1 MEIRIRE
8 DSYSVYMHTVPN
20 GKRYI
25 GMTKQ
30 RPTKRWLAGQGYLRQ
45 ERFYNA
51 ILQYGWK
58 NIKHEV
64 LYTGLTKEQA
74 EEKEKELIARY
85 KSNQREFGYNIESG
99 GLSNSVCEETR
110 EKIRIANTGKH
121 LSPETCE
128 KLRLLEIE
136 RWKNEEYRRNQ
147 IEKRLGKPAWNKGK
161 ETPPETRA
169 KQRDAKLGKYVGA
182 KHWHSKPV
190 INLDTGEI
198 FESIGLAYKSLGVSN
213 GTKIMLVCKGK
224 RKTAYGSRWAYYEE
238 VI

>member
-1 MEIRIRE
+1 
-8 DSYSVYMHTVPN
+8 MHTVPD

-30 RPTKRWLAGQGYLRQ
+30 RPTKRWLAGQGYAKQ
-45 ERFYNA
+45 ERFFNA

-74 EEKEKELIARY
+74 EEKEKELIAKY

-121 LSPETCE
+121 HSPETCE

-136 RWKNEEYRRNQ
+136 RWKDEEYRRNQ
-147 IEKRLGKPAWNKGK
+147 VEKRLGKTPWNKGK
-161 ETPPETRA
+161 ETSLETRA
-169 KQRDAKLGKYVGA
+169 KQRDAKLGKYIGA
-182 KHWHSKPV
+182 EHWNSKKV
-190 INLDTGEI
+190 INLDTGQV
-198 FESIGLAYKSLGVSN
+198 FDSIGLVAKALGKKN
-213 GTKIMLVCKGK
+213 GSKVVQACKGK
-224 RKTAYGSRWAYYEE
+224 RKTAHGYRWAYYEE